1 VKVKS
6 FKDSNEAKADIV
18 KSIENFKRAWNFFYI
33 VI

>member
-6 FKDSNEAKADIV
+6 FRDSNEAKADII
-18 KSIENFKRAWNFFYI
+18 KSIENFKRTWNFFYK